1 MKNFREK
8 WLISASN
15 GILGKIVLVTFSVG
29 VGFIGRG
36 FISTPIDNDTINTV
50 FFGFGFLFFMSIV
63 PLRLVLAFFS
73 DRTESDL
80 NKMKLENENLKLKLE
95 LQQQNQLI
103 PPNNE
108 K

>member
-15 GILGKIVLVTFSVG
+15 GILGKIVLVTLGVG
-29 VGFIGRG
+29 VGFIGKG
-36 FISTPIDNDTINTV
+36 FISMPIDSDIIRTI
-50 FFGFGFLFFMSIV
+50 FFGFGFLLFMSVV
-63 PLRLVLAFFS
+63 PLRFLLLFFA
-73 DRTESDL
+73 DRRESDID
-80 NKMKLENENLKLKLE
+80 KMKLENENLKLKLE
-95 LQQQNQLI
+95 LQQQNQQH